1 MRLCGAF
8 SPIYFLM
15 RLKLISS
22 YHQPQ
27 FLCLRVQFPNQIW
40 VNFQPV
46 SVSYFQSNKT
56 GMDLFCIS
64 SNVIIHSNSHCLT
77 ISFPQHNQLLK
88 SYNVT
93 VFKFDPFFLRYIDSK
108 RRISM
113 QFLKY
118 NRFSRLPC
126 DYAMPG
132 RLPTLAVCQRRQIN
146 NPDSGFEMRREY
158 PVISM
163 TMTPSCIDFQVSM
176 WHMG

>member
-1 MRLCGAF
+1 MKLCGTF
-8 SPIYFLM
+8 SPIYLPM
-15 RLKLISS
+15 GIELISS

-27 FLCLRVQFPNQIW
+27 FLCLRVQFPNQIC
-40 VNFQPV
+40 VNFQAI

-77 ISFPQHNQLLK
+77 ISFPQRNQLLK
-88 SYNVT
+88 SYNVM
-93 VFKFDPFFLRYIDSK
+93 VSNLHPFFLRYIDSTL
-108 RRISM
+108 RISI

-146 NPDSGFEMRREY
+146 NPDSGFEMRSEY

-163 TMTPSCIDFQVSM
+163 TMPPSSIDVQVSM
-176 WHMG
+176 WHTG